1 MRPISAESVEQT
13 AQRIENF
20 SVRQGEQLT
29 RRLMEEQPL
38 IMAYLMAVD
47 NDLLN
52 EEEREWLFFLGT
64 AVWQMMTQ
72 GDAPL
77 PQVTEQTVE
86 QVEAANQQ
94 AFEALADESD
104 EAARTA
110 MEKLL
115 CDYNQ
120 PGVLKYVIT
129 ALMESAQEEGVRQDN
144 LGVLMLDLKT
154 VIDCLDCKLEIGG

>member
-1 MRPISAESVEQT
+1 MKPISTESVEQT
-13 AQRIENF
+13 VQRIENL
-20 SVRQGEQLT
+20 SVQQGKQLAQKF
-29 RRLMEEQPL
+29 MEEQPL
-38 IMAYLMAVD
+38 VMAYLMAVD

-64 AVWQMMTQ
+64 AVWQMMAQ

-94 AFEALADESD
+94 AFEMLAGGSD
-104 EAARTA
+104 QDARAA

-115 CDYNQ
+115 RDYNQ
-120 PGVLKYVIT
+120 PAVLKYVIT
-129 ALMESAQEEGVRQDN
+129 ALMESAQNEGIRQDN
-144 LGVLMLDLKT
+144 LGMLMLDLKT
-154 VIDCLDCKLEIGG
+154 VIDCFNES